1 MSLDGYLVG
10 PGDRVG
16 HFMAGIST
24 AVETP
29 PAMEGFAFRTSPASA
44 QVLRDALADIGALI
58 TGWRDFAHCRRN

>member
-1 MSLDGYLVG
+1 MSMSLDGYLVG

-24 AVETP
+24 EVE
-29 PAMEGFAFRTSPASA
+29 TSPASA